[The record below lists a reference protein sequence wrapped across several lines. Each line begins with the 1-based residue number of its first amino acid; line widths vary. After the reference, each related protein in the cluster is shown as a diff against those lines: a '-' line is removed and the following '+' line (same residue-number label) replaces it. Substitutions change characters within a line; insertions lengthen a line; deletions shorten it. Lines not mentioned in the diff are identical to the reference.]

1 MKLTKL
7 IPKLFYADI
16 QVGLNLFVNALG
28 FKVTYSE
35 PETKT
40 PFYLIERDNVRIQ
53 LVEDEEYARKDRPE
67 IRIETDDIETLY
79 QEIKEKEL
87 NLFHPNLPYIK
98 TQPWGLKEFALLDE
112 TTVCVIIQQDLSL

>member
-35 PETKT
+35 PETKN
-40 PFYLIERDNVRIQ
+40 PFYLVERDNVRIQ

-79 QEIKEKEL
+79 QEIKAKEL

>member
-35 PETKT
+35 PDTKN
-40 PFYLIERDNVRIQ
+40 PFYLIQRDNVRIQ
-53 LVEDEEYARKDRPE
+53 LLENEEYASKDRPE
-67 IRIETDDIETLY
+67 IRIETDDIEMLY
-79 QEIKEKEL
+79 QEIKAKEL

-98 TQPWGLKEFALLDE
+98 LQPWGLKEFALLDE
-112 TTVCVIIQQDLSL
+112 TTVCVIIQQDMNL